1 MFENPRR
8 GRQARN
14 FITNVPKILDLK
26 SSSKQIFLE
35 NWHWVPLITST
46 LSLKNVLP
54 FLNRY
59 GIRLNGSGYPFKKN
73 FHPFERFGLSV
84 RRKKLSSVWTACA
97 IRSKKNVCNLC
108 SFVAIFTFILSIDY
122 QQYQHMCYSILGV
135 TKESNAVTN
144 NESRSNK
151 KTTNGIK
158 IQDVKKINK
167 S

>member
-14 FITNVPKILDLK
+14 FTTNVPKILDLK
-26 SSSKQIFLE
+26 SPSEQIFLE
-35 NWHWVPLITST
+35 HWHWVPLITST

-59 GIRLNGSGYPFKKN
+59 GIRLNGSGYPFKKK

-84 RRKKLSSVWTACA
+84 RKTLSSVWTACA

-122 QQYQHMCYSILGV
+122 QQYRHMFYSILGV
-135 TKESNAVTN
+135 TKQSNAVTN
-144 NESRSNK
+144 NESRSN
-151 KTTNGIK
+151 N
-158 IQDVKKINK
+158 
-167 S
+167 